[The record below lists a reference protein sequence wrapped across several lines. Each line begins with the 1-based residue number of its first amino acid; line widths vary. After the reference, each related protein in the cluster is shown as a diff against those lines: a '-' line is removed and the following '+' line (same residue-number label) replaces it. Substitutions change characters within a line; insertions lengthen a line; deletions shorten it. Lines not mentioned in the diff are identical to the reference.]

1 MIKKLD
7 KILNIL
13 SRDMKNI
20 FLKEIKGL
28 QIKIIV
34 SEIKKNTLDGT
45 DRRLDIIQE
54 KIRDPGALAIK
65 PIQNEM
71 KWEME
76 LLQAAWY
83 AHDTLHQGLNRTRN

>member
-20 FLKEIKGL
+20 FFKEIKGL
-28 QIKIIV
+28 KIKIIV

-54 KIRDPGALAIK
+54 KIRDLGALAIK

>member
-20 FLKEIKGL
+20 FFKEIKGL
-28 QIKIIV
+28 KIKIIV

-54 KIRDPGALAIK
+54 KIRDLGALAIK

-71 KWEME
+71 K
-76 LLQAAWY
+76 
-83 AHDTLHQGLNRTRN
+83 